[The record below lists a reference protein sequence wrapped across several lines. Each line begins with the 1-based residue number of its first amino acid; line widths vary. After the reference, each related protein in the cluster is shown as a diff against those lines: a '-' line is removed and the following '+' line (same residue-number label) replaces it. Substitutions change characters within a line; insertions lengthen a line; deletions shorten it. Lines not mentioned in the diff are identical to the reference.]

1 MDDDVDELVEKA
13 EKVNDEVVRCPD
25 QTAHTLS
32 TTLASTAR
40 TAAGDVRIR
49 TDTLN
54 GQFNEEDENDGV
66 QWQGET
72 EDEQL
77 DQTHNTIER
86 GAE

>member
-13 EKVNDEVVRCPD
+13 EEVNEKIVRCPD

-40 TAAGDVRIR
+40 ATAGDVRIR

-54 GQFNEEDENDGV
+54 GQFDEEDENDGV

-77 DQTHNTIER
+77 HQTHNPIE
-86 GAE
+86 